1 MTTTLDAVARAT
13 VGDRREATCAMG
25 ASMPGWPE
33 PKPPC
38 ASFTT
43 FVGDERAYL

>member
-1 MTTTLDAVARAT
+1 MS
-13 VGDRREATCAMG
+13 

-43 FVGDERAYL
+43 FVGDERACLQTLVKATAKAG